1 MQNNDKKV
9 LLRISNLKQ
18 YFPLKGGRFVKAND
32 GITLDI
38 YEGETFGLVGE
49 SGCGKSTLG
58 RTILQLYHQ
67 TYGRTM
73 YYGRSLDDLAPK
85 YVIDTVK
92 NLKARRTKLREL
104 EQKRDKL
111 EAEYAKLS
119 EKEQYAKHGEL
130 DTARKL
136 AEDALLDIT
145 KIVGGFLVVDDLD
158 PVIAAYSKD
167 YAIARK
173 LSSMEEKRQELQVDV
188 DDAEYAKKTAEEAG
202 KSGKDDQLQKAQE
215 KLKQCDEQIAALRA
229 QLDAGRKEIEALRA
243 PYANDPEFQKYE
255 AYRDDGIDLA
265 RLEYNEMRR
274 LRRDMQLIFQDP
286 YSSLNPRMSVGQII
300 SEGMQ
305 AHNMIKKKDARMQEM
320 VLKIM
325 DDCGLAPYFLHR
337 FPHQFSGGQ
346 RQRIGLAR
354 AMVMEP
360 ELVVADEPISALDV
374 SIRAQVLNLLKKF
387 QKERDITYLFIAH
400 DLSIVRFI
408 SDRIGVIYKGDIV
421 EIAEAEELF
430 DFPLHPY
437 TRSLISAIPIPDPIL
452 EKNKVLFT
460 YDPSVH
466 DYSEDKPELVDI
478 GNNHFV
484 YGNKKEI
491 EEYKAI
497 RAKGEKVK
505 SITILDPNAP
515 RPEQTEQKV
524 DENGSDAFLE
534 TPLHDTGSKWYSI
547 LSFFLPILGLIA
559 AGVFR
564 HFHHIRNYKACK
576 KGAIAGLITRAVII
590 LFFAL
595 MLVFALL

>member
-32 GITLDI
+32 GISLDI

-92 NLKARRTKLREL
+92 NLKSRRAKLHEL

-119 EKEQYAKHGEL
+119 ETEQYAKHTEL

-167 YAIARK
+167 YGIARK
-173 LSSMEEKRQELQVDV
+173 ISALEEKRQALQVDV
-188 DDAEYAKKTAEEAG
+188 DDAQYAKKTAEEAG
-202 KSGKDDQLQKAQE
+202 KSEKSGQLEKAQE
-215 KLKQCDEQIAALRA
+215 KLKQCDDQIAALRQ
-229 QLDAGRKEIEALRA
+229 QLDAGRQEIEALRQ
-243 PYANDPEFQKYE
+243 PYASDPEFQKYE

-274 LRRDMQLIFQDP
+274 LRSDMQLIFQDP

-305 AHNMIKKKDARMQEM
+305 AHNMIKKKDARMQQL
-320 VLKIM
+320 VLNIM
-325 DDCGLAPYFLHR
+325 DECGLAPYFLHR

-346 RQRIGLAR
+346 RQRIGIAR
-354 AMVMEP
+354 ALATNP
-360 ELVVADEPISALDV
+360 KFVVCDEAVSALDV
-374 SIRAQVLNLLKKF
+374 SIQAQIINLLLDL
-387 QKERDITYLFIAH
+387 KEHQNLTYMFITH
-400 DLSIVRFI
+400 DLSVVKYI
-408 SDRIGVIYKGDIV
+408 SDRVGVMYLGNMV
-421 EIAEAEELF
+421 ELAEADEIF
-430 DFPLHPY
+430 HHPIHPY
-437 TRSLISAIPIPDPIL
+437 TEALLNAIPTTDTVGAKELSIL
-452 EKNKVLFT
+452 EA
-460 YDPSVH
+460 DIPSPVNPPKGCKFH
-466 DYSEDKPELVDI
+466 TRCKYCTEICTQVVPAWEEVRP
-478 GNNHFV
+478 NHFV
-484 YGNKKEI
+484 ACHHKLEVKE
-491 EEYKAI
+491 
-497 RAKGEKVK
+497 
-505 SITILDPNAP
+505 
-515 RPEQTEQKV
+515 
-524 DENGSDAFLE
+524 
-534 TPLHDTGSKWYSI
+534 
-547 LSFFLPILGLIA
+547 
-559 AGVFR
+559 
-564 HFHHIRNYKACK
+564 
-576 KGAIAGLITRAVII
+576 
-590 LFFAL
+590 
-595 MLVFALL
+595 